1 MSQAVKSYE
10 VQVVHLK
17 AKNTELDEKSE
28 SLSESCDSMQK
39 EIKRLLTDNIQLEKK
54 VLILQKDQEIEDR
67 VKTERLTMEKTKERE
82 NAETKFKHETEKVS
96 ELYKYKEDK
105 WHIELQKA
113 NQEIQ
118 ILKDETQKEKGCS
131 LNSVISLE
139 KQVAQLSKELELTK
153 IENFDMKSIV
163 KELEKE
169 LSLQKHAPVQY
180 MNLTDDEED
189 MVIVLKLN
197 QRLEKQIKLK
207 TEEVEELNA
216 TYKSLLN
223 NEKQKLIANKEKVID
238 FRERFDEKK
247 NQFMHE
253 ILEKDEQIVKLTKQL
268 RDIKKTTNPGMAEA
282 RSSSKFGRTS
292 DMSNLSTTEYTLLRM
307 CQNMVDTARRM
318 E

>member
-10 VQVVHLK
+10 IQVIHLK

-105 WHIELQKA
+105 WNIELQKA

-118 ILKDETQKEKGCS
+118 VLKDETQKEKGCS

-139 KQVAQLSKELELTK
+139 KQSAQLSKELELTK
-153 IENFDMKSIV
+153 IENYEMKSIL

-169 LSLQKHAPVQY
+169 LSLLKHAPVQY

-197 QRLEKQIKLK
+197 QRLEKQIKMK
-207 TEEVEELNA
+207 TEEIDELNA
-216 TYKSLLN
+216 TYKILLN
-223 NEKQKLIANKEKVID
+223 NEKQKLIANKEKMID
-238 FRERFDEKK
+238 FRERFDEK

-253 ILEKDEQIVKLTKQL
+253 ILDKDEQIVKLTKKL
-268 RDIKKTTNPGMAEA
+268 RDIKNAINPGMAA
-282 RSSSKFGRTS
+282 RSSRKFSKTS
-292 DMSNLSTTEYTLLRM
+292 DTSNLSTTEYTLLRM
-307 CQNMVDTARRM
+307 CQNMVDTARRI